1 MIYPSLPAPLDLG
14 FVRVNGAGFGNC
26 LFPYFHAL
34 VHAEREGRRLIAPCW
49 RSLPLNPK
57 LRGDAAFR
65 RYERMVRPHPDEI
78 DGLAKAAALGSL
90 RPFAQIQNVAPGQPL
105 RASPRPLVVVRSSAF
120 TFEGLAPHRALLRDR
135 LLQIM
140 RRPPAHAPRW
150 GAARF
155 AAVHVRLGDFDPPD
169 GVAIEAAVSNIR
181 LPLDWYVRL
190 VERLRHFHPE
200 LPVRVFSDGS
210 DSELAPL
217 LAIAGT
223 ERARS
228 IDDVN
233 ELVEMAEAAVLIGS
247 NSTFSRWAAFLGN
260 MATIWRARRLPGERV
275 TDDTIPL
282 QHVGDDAST
291 LEDPLT

>member
-49 RSLPLNPK
+49 RSLAVNAK
-57 LRGDAAFR
+57 LRGDGSFR
-65 RYERMVRPHPDEI
+65 RYEQMVRPHADEI

-90 RPFAQIQNVAPGQPL
+90 RPFAQVQDVAPGQPL
-105 RASPRPLVVVRSSAF
+105 RASHRPLVVVRSSAF
-120 TFEGLAPHRALLRDR
+120 TFEGLAPHRMLLRNR

-140 RRPPAHAPRW
+140 RRPPPRAPYW
-150 GAARF
+150 GGARY

-169 GVAIEAAVSNIR
+169 GAAIDAAASNIR

-190 VERLRHFHPE
+190 VERLRRFHPD
-200 LPVRVFSDGS
+200 LPVRVFSDGT
-210 DSELAPL
+210 DAELAPL
-217 LAIAGT
+217 LAMPGT
-223 ERARS
+223 QRARS

-233 ELVEMAEAAVLIGS
+233 ELIEMAEAAVLIGS
-247 NSTFSRWAAFLGN
+247 NSTFSRWASFLGN
-260 MATIWRARRLPGERV
+260 MSTIWRARRLPGERV
-275 TDDTIPL
+275 TDNSVPL
-282 QHVGDDAST
+282 QHVGDDADA
-291 LEDPLT
+291 LEDPLI

>member
-49 RSLPLNPK
+49 RSLAVNPK
-57 LRGDAAFR
+57 LRGDGTFR
-65 RYERMVRPHPDEI
+65 RYEQMVRPHPDEI

-90 RPFAQIQNVAPGQPL
+90 RPFAQVQDVAPGQPL
-105 RASPRPLVVVRSSAF
+105 RASPSRLVVVRSSAF
-120 TFEGLAPHRALLRDR
+120 TFEGLAPHRALLRNR

-140 RRPPAHAPRW
+140 RQPPTRAPRW
-150 GAARF
+150 GSARY

-169 GVAIEAAVSNIR
+169 GAATEAAISNIR

-210 DSELAPL
+210 DDELAPL
-217 LAIAGT
+217 LALTGT
-223 ERARS
+223 QRARS

-260 MATIWRARRLPGERV
+260 MSTIWRARRLPAERV
-275 TDDTIPL
+275 TESAMRL
-282 QHVGDDAST
+282 QHIGDDAAL